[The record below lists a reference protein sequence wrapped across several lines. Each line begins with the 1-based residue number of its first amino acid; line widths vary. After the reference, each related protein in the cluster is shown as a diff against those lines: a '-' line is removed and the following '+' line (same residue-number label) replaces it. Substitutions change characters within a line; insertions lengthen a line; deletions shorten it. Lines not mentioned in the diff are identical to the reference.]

1 MQKHKFNIFPE
12 MSNEEYEQLK
22 SDIKANGFDKSQP
35 IITFEGEIIDG
46 WNRYQACCDLDVEPI
61 TKQFEGNSI
70 EAMQYVLRT
79 NKRRNLNSGQWACI
93 AVDADEII
101 QQLKDDAKK
110 KQIEAAKTTHS
121 NQYKKVQVGKFVSQ
135 PAKSE
140 NETPTPNLWDAAP
153 SEKVIETPKVEV
165 INQEKRPVMAQTWDE
180 YDEQVATKK
189 DDYSTRT
196 VSKLAKDFET
206 NPTYIKTAVK
216 LKESNPEVF
225 AQIRDGEISMTKA
238 IKQEQIQKKKEEIE
252 TTLKSEI
259 KDNKPVVY
267 CKDVNE
273 FLNQFEDGSVDLL
286 ITDPPYSTDVDDI
299 NKFAESWLNN
309 ALKKVKDSGYA
320 FVFIGAY
327 PEEINAYLNI
337 AMPTQLL
344 VWEYKNTLGQNPKD
358 RYKLNYQAILFYRMS
373 KAGSLNID
381 ITNEQWAVQSIN
393 APDGRLGD
401 RYHAW
406 QKPIELADRLI
417 RHTTNTGEQVIDPF
431 CCTGTFLLAA
441 SKLNRNALG
450 SDISD
455 DNLKI
460 AVQRGCQYA

>member
-35 IITFEGEIIDG
+35 IITFEGAIIDG

-61 TKQFEGNSI
+61 TKPFDGNSI

-101 QQLKDDAKK
+101 NQLKDDVEKARREKQAETQSVTKK
-110 KQIEAAKTTHS
+110 RLLGNKLPDSLPLDPE
-121 NQYKKVQVGKFVSQ
+121 
-135 PAKSE
+135 P
-140 NETPTPNLWDAAP
+140 ETINNLWDATP
-153 SEKVIETPKVEV
+153 TEKVIYETLK
-165 INQEKRPVMAQTWDE
+165 PVTAHGISMAQGITWEEHDG
-180 YDEQVATKK
+180 QVDTKK

-196 VSKLAKDFET
+196 ASKLAKEFET
-206 NPTYIKTAVK
+206 NHVYIKTAAK

-259 KDNKPVVY
+259 KDNKPLVQ

-273 FLNQFEDGSVDLL
+273 FLNQFDDGSVDLL

-327 PEEINAYLNI
+327 PEEINAYLNV

-373 KAGSLNID
+373 NAGSLNID

-417 RHTTNTGEQVIDPF
+417 RHTTNTGEKVIDPF